1 MKLRQT
7 IGYRRFSAVAELD
20 ILCRNY
26 EGPLVTS
33 VIPCAIS
40 GRRVDRKLTAS
51 GNAAYICKLNFQRRI
66 TLKGE
71 CIGITQNK

>member
-1 MKLRQT
+1 MCVCGVSVMELRQT
-7 IGYRRFSAVAELD
+7 VGYGRFSAVAEFD
-20 ILCRNY
+20 ILYRNY

-51 GNAAYICKLNFQRRI
+51 GNAADISKLYF
-66 TLKGE
+66 
-71 CIGITQNK
+71 